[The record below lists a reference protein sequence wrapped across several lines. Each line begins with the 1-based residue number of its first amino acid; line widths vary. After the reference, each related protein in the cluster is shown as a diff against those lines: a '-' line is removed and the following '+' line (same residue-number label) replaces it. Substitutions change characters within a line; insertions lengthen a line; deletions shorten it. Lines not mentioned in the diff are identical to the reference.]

1 MLNEKRQNE
10 STQMVEENEIN
21 KQQESLGESTNNSEC
36 PEIDSELLLKII
48 ECADKGCSLTYR
60 EKDGKPFEYEN
71 KKLEHINVL
80 FSEILNICYS

>member
-1 MLNEKRQNE
+1 MLDAKKQNE
-10 STQMVEENEIN
+10 CTQLLEENEIN
-21 KQQESLGESTNNSEC
+21 KPQEPLIKSIENSQSS
-36 PEIDSELLLKII
+36 EIDSELLSKII

-60 EKDGKPFEYEN
+60 AKDGKPFEYEN